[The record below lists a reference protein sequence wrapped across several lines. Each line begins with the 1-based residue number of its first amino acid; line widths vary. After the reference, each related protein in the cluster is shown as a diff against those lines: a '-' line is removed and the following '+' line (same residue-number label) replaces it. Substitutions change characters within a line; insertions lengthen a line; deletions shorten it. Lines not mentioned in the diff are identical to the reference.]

1 MRKQNITDYL
11 VKKMETESIKQ
22 KKIFILS
29 VITELA
35 DIFPMRLTDVSKI
48 AWVEELIIYD
58 EDRILK
64 TKTLLR
70 SGHRGNL
77 YPSHFHEAIT
87 NFKKP
92 IELKPDPPA
101 KNPIPMPDSFKKKYL
116 RMREEWEK

>member
-1 MRKQNITDYL
+1 MEN
-11 VKKMETESIKQ
+11 KKTESIRQ
-22 KKIFILS
+22 KEILILS
-29 VITELA
+29 VIIELA

-64 TKTLLR
+64 TKILLR
-70 SGHRGNL
+70 SSHMGNL

-92 IELKPDPPA
+92 VDLKPDPPA
-101 KNPIPMPDSFKKKYL
+101 KNPIPMPESFKKKYL
-116 RMREEWEK
+116 KLKRDWEK